1 MHNMIIRKHYD
12 ELCLQL
18 ERLHAL
24 LSELDPQSAIVAQIP
39 HTPRSAEHEPVNKI
53 VPVIYTGTEA
63 VEVAASA
70 YKDLHTIV
78 GLSQKS
84 ARRTPGVIWID
95 TKKGPAAS
103 EVAVCIEAI
112 NKEKASI
119 KDYVVNNF
127 EHATQRFEI
136 LKQSCPGV
144 MTLHLYRI
152 IRCYYQED
160 LKTVR
165 FSWAQQQA
173 LQKPDKTIL
182 MKNIN
187 LAIEHAAS
195 QNIIDSLSTLHSHV
209 KQVPQDSLRIRR
221 QVKVQPVA
229 NITTEDG
236 RAKSVTAPLPMIVVQ
251 EDLPVIKIIGEFN
264 MDASGKR
271 KKRSDKLETSF
282 LGFFQG
288 GVIEEVKRK

>member
-1 MHNMIIRKHYD
+1 MHNMTIRQHYD
-12 ELCLQL
+12 EVLQQL
-18 ERLHAL
+18 NRLHAL
-24 LSELDPQSAIVAQIP
+24 LTELDPQCAIVAQIP
-39 HTPRSAEHEPVNKI
+39 HTPRSAEHEPINKI
-53 VPVIYTGTEA
+53 VPIIYTGTEA
-63 VEVAASA
+63 VEVAAKA
-70 YKDLHTIV
+70 YKDLHNIV

-95 TKKGPAAS
+95 TAIAPHAADIA
-103 EVAVCIEAI
+103 ECVIAI
-112 NKEKASI
+112 NEAKAAIKE
-119 KDYVVNNF
+119 YVVSNF
-127 EHATQRFEI
+127 EHATERFEI

-144 MTLHLYRI
+144 MTVHLYRV

-160 LKTVR
+160 LKSIR
-165 FSWAQQQA
+165 FAWAQQQA

-209 KQVPQDSLRIRR
+209 KQVPQDSLRMRR

-229 NITTEDG
+229 NITTETG
-236 RAKSVTAPLPMIVVQ
+236 RASSVTAPLPIIILQ
-251 EDLPVIKIIGEFN
+251 DHLPAIKIIGKFDLES
-264 MDASGKR
+264 ASKR
-271 KKRSDKLETSF
+271 KKRSDKLETNF

-288 GVIEEVKRK
+288 GIVEEINRK